1 MFLKTQYLEPLNT
14 CKKHFKTILLNLP
27 LDECKIQRNCTQWY
41 ILFDVA
47 TAIVTVVDS
56 QKVTTNGDQFQ

>member
-14 CKKHFKTILLNLP
+14 CKKHFETILLNIS
-27 LDECKIQRNCTQWY
+27 LDECKIQGNCTQWY

-47 TAIVTVVDS
+47 TAIATVVDS